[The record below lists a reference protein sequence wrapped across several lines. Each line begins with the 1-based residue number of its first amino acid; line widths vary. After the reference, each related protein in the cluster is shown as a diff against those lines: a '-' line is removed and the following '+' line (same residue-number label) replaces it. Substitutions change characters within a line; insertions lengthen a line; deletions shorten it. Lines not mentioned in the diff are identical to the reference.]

1 MKNIGYEVY
10 KNFLD
15 ELFDHLRDHFGEGVI
30 LSFVLFGSVARGEA
44 RPDSDID
51 ILVVHKDL
59 DFNPTGRFVKV
70 FFELKGE
77 KEYKRLKR
85 FGLHPYP
92 SPIFMSEQALWE
104 YPLILLDILDHGLI
118 LFDTGVLRRRLD
130 ALKKRLS
137 ELGSKRVV
145 VGNGRWYWD
154 LKPDWK
160 PGEVIQL

>member
-1 MKNIGYEVY
+1 MNNIGYEVY
-10 KNFLD
+10 KRFLNQLLD
-15 ELFDHLRDHFGEGVI
+15 RLRNHFGEDVI
-30 LSFVLFGSVARGEA
+30 LAFALFGSVARGEA
-44 RPDSDID
+44 RAGSDID
-51 ILVVHKDL
+51 ILIVHKEL

-70 FFELKGE
+70 FFELKE
-77 KEYKRLKR
+77 EAEYKRLKR
-85 FGLHPYP
+85 SGLSPYP

-118 LFDTGVLRRRLD
+118 LYDTGVLKKRLD

-137 ELGSKRVV
+137 ELGSKKVILE
-145 VGNGRWYWD
+145 NGRWYWD